1 MDSACPVNASEYLG
15 HLTLIADASQLVDR
29 PDEYGRQVPID
40 FIIDDVNGD
49 SSIRKF
55 ASRIGAYMKQPGL
68 RGSKIDAHRR
78 RLATRAVHKAPP
90 SLARLRIVRG
100 FPSGPLFRLWIKAK
114 LIQIDDFVRC

>member
-78 RLATRAVHKAPP
+78 RLATRAVHNRWNHDTCLPVASDGGPVALRTQAPP
-90 SLARLRIVRG
+90 MPDEQPG
-100 FPSGPLFRLWIKAK
+100 
-114 LIQIDDFVRC
+114 